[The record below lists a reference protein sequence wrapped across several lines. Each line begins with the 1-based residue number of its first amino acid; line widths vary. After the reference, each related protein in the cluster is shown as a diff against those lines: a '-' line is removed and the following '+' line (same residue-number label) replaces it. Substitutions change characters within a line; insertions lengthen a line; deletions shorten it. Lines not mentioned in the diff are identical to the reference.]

1 MIGRRALLGGVALS
15 AFGASR
21 PRAESDA
28 VIMRK
33 QYVECRYGQLHIH
46 IATPADAKLKL
57 RTPVVCFHPTPAS
70 GQYFLAFMK
79 LMATDRIVMSVDT
92 PGYGESDPPP
102 GPVGMLAYA
111 EAVAEG
117 LSSFGYGQTA
127 SIDVLAYHTG
137 NFISSELALRQN
149 SPVRRLVMTA
159 IPHYADPA
167 RKKAAAAQIRR
178 WTFTEDPKPIL
189 DLWDGTV
196 RRRADGVGLRQSI
209 DQFLERLRP
218 GDREWWA
225 YEAVFA
231 YDSAGALPRILQP
244 TVILNPHGALYE
256 QTLAAARIMPRATL
270 VDLADL
276 SHGVF
281 QTGQAI
287 IAKHARAF
295 LDDVPR

>member
-1 MIGRRALLGGVALS
+1 MIGRRTLLGGLALS
-15 AFGASR
+15 AAGVAS
-21 PRAESDA
+21 PRAEDDA
-28 VIMRK
+28 IILRK

-46 IATPADAKLKL
+46 IAAPADAKLAV
-57 RTPVVCFHPTPAS
+57 RTPVACFHPTPAS
-70 GQYFLAFMK
+70 GRYFLAFMK
-79 LMATDRIVMSVDT
+79 LMATDRMVMAVDT

-102 GPVGMLAYA
+102 GPVGMPAYA

-117 LSSFGYGQTA
+117 LSNFGYGKTA

-137 NFISSELALRQN
+137 NFISAELALRQN

-159 IPHYADPA
+159 VPHYADPA
-167 RKKAAAAQIRR
+167 RKEAAAAQIKR
-178 WTFTEDPKPIL
+178 WTFSEDPKPIL
-189 DLWDGTV
+189 ELWDGTV
-196 RRRADGVGLRQSI
+196 RRRADGVSLRQSV

-225 YEAVFA
+225 YDAVFA
-231 YDSAGALPRILQP
+231 YDSSSALPRILQP
-244 TVILNPHGALYE
+244 TVILNPHGALFE
-256 QTLAAARIMPRATL
+256 QTLAAAKIMPRAKL

-281 QTGQAI
+281 QTGQTI

-295 LDDVPR
+295 LDDLPR